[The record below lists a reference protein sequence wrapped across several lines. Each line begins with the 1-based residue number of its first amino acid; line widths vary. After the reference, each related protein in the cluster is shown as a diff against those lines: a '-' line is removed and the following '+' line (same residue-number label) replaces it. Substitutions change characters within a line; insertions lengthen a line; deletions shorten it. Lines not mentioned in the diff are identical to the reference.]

1 MKRVVIW
8 LKTADRQDVTLSE
21 LGRQAAW
28 EALCS
33 FTGETREELERSG
46 VMLKKNSNGKPF
58 FEGSYIGVSIS
69 HTSKTKK
76 AVAVAAVCE
85 GEVGVDVEDALRESW
100 KVAKRMFS
108 QQEQD
113 WVREHEDGGFAQMW
127 TLRES
132 YAKWTGL
139 GLAKMPA
146 VEFWIEE
153 SGDIRCSDTECSA
166 FSFCVPAEEWRI
178 SCIMDRQDRVEME
191 VFLEGKIFLKKYWKN
206 A

>member
-8 LKTADRQDVTLSE
+8 LKTADSQNVTLSE

-46 VMLKKNSNGKPF
+46 VMLKKHPNGKPF
-58 FEGSYIGVSIS
+58 FAGSHIGVSIS

-76 AVAVAAVCE
+76 AVAAAAIYE
-85 GEVGVDVEDALRESW
+85 GEVGVDVEDALRENG

-113 WVREHEDGGFAQMW
+113 WVGKHEDGGFAQIW

-153 SGDIRCSDTECSA
+153 NGDIRCSDTECSA

-178 SCIMDRQDRVEME
+178 SCVMDRQERVEME
-191 VFLEGKIFLKKYWKN
+191 IFLDGKIFYKKIWKN

>member
-33 FTGETREELERSG
+33 FTGQTREELDQSG
-46 VMLKKNSNGKPF
+46 IVLKKHPNGKPF
-58 FEGSYIGVSIS
+58 FEGSHIGVSIS

-76 AVAVAAVCE
+76 AVAAAAVCE
-85 GEVGVDVEDALRESW
+85 GEVGVDIEDALRESW

-113 WVREHEDGGFAQMW
+113 WVREHEDGGFAQIW

-146 VEFWIEE
+146 V
-153 SGDIRCSDTECSA
+153 
-166 FSFCVPAEEWRI
+166 
-178 SCIMDRQDRVEME
+178 
-191 VFLEGKIFLKKYWKN
+191 
-206 A
+206 